1 MIMLTNKS
9 VIQKIN
15 KRLGKKTLFYVCRY
29 PERARGLEDLLKN
42 YKIIYSTPPQDT
54 AEIIKNKKFSRG
66 YLAVFKNNSKISRLC
81 QEKKINLINPDWQL
95 AEKYENKISQYQW
108 LKKIIFKNLPKT
120 TIVIPKN
127 ANFKS
132 LTSLLGNKFIAQF
145 NRSHTGEGT
154 FLISNKKDWKKIKKT
169 FPQRQIKCVEII
181 KGDPITINACVWE
194 KNILVGN
201 PSYQITGRKDLTDFE
216 FSTVGNDWSYAD
228 KLLSKK
234 NKKEIERLT
243 QKIGLAIAKEGWR
256 GLFGLDFILNNK
268 KLIVIEINARQPA
281 STGLETIIQR
291 KTGPGLT
298 MLAAHFA
305 SLLKLPFPVGQNNQ
319 LQKINCGGQIIIRK
333 KKNGSSD
340 KVLDLK
346 NKLNLIIA
354 RRGPVYGK
362 IIKTDI
368 QTKKINAEMGRI
380 QSFNQGFIKNDKKW
394 NEGKAGNWRRHENI
408 KTLKQ

>member
-1 MIMLTNKS
+1 MLTNKS

-15 KRLGKKTLFYVCRY
+15 KKLGKKTLFYVCRY
-29 PERARGLEDLLKN
+29 PERARGLENLLKN
-42 YKIIYSTPPQDT
+42 YKIIYSIPPQDT
-54 AEIIKNKKFSRG
+54 AKIIENKKISRG
-66 YLAVFKNNSKISRLC
+66 YLAVFKNNAKISRLC
-81 QEKKINLINPDWQL
+81 REKKIKLINPNWQL

-120 TIVIPKN
+120 AVIIPKN
-127 ANFKS
+127 SNFKS
-132 LTSLLGNKFIAQF
+132 LTSSLGNKFIAQF

-154 FLISNKKDWKKIKKT
+154 FLISNKKDWEKIKKS
-169 FPQRQIKCVEII
+169 FPQRQIKCVETI
-181 KGDPITINACVWE
+181 KGDPITVNACVWG

-201 PSYQITGRKDLTDFE
+201 PSYQITGRKDLTDFK
-216 FSTVGNDWSYAD
+216 FSTVGNDWNYAD
-228 KLLSKK
+228 KILSKK
-234 NKKEIERLT
+234 NKKEIEILT
-243 QKIGLAIAKEGWR
+243 QKIGLAMAKEGWR

-291 KTGPGLT
+291 KTGTGLT

-305 SLLKLPFPVGQNNQ
+305 SLLKLPFPAGQNNQ

-340 KVLDLK
+340 KILNLK
-346 NKLNLIIA
+346 NKSSLITA
-354 RRGPVYGK
+354 QRDPVNGK

-368 QTKKINAEMGRI
+368 RTKNINAEIGRI
-380 QSFNQGFIKNDKKW
+380 QNFNQGFVKNDKEW
-394 NEGKAGNWRRHENI
+394 NEMGKKLIRLLAN
-408 KTLKQ
+408 